1 MQNDQNSLFSTKG
14 FYLGVA
20 IFTLGLM
27 LMIMR
32 VAMDLS
38 SYKKEPEKTVK
49 QSTISID
56 QNIQLLQEKLD
67 KKILEQETTV
77 KVEFDESIQ
86 EGALKIYD
94 HNPIKNKQG
103 IITAVE
109 FIDFGCSSC
118 LVDANFAHRILKDN
132 VNVKLISKL
141 NNVEPEK
148 SLHIANIASLVA
160 AKENKFFEF
169 REKQLTTASNNLND
183 IINNL
188 EKSGVSLR
196 SFRRAITVST
206 DAILHN
212 LAKDIAQAEHLDV
225 TSYAIFINNRMFSDN
240 PKSKYNLKD
249 ITVYL
254 NNL

>member
-1 MQNDQNSLFSTKG
+1 MSLK
-14 FYLGVA
+14 
-20 IFTLGLM
+20 
-27 LMIMR
+27 
-32 VAMDLS
+32 
-38 SYKKEPEKTVK
+38 
-49 QSTISID
+49 
-56 QNIQLLQEKLD
+56 
-67 KKILEQETTV
+67 
-77 KVEFDESIQ
+77 ESIQ

-94 HNPIKNKQG
+94 HNPIQNRDG

-109 FIDFGCSSC
+109 FIDFGCARC

-148 SLHIANIASLVA
+148 NLHIANIASLVA
-160 AKENKFFEF
+160 AKENKFFKF
-169 REKQLTTASNNLND
+169 REKQLTTASNDLND

-188 EKSGVSLR
+188 ETSGVSLR

-206 DAILHN
+206 DALLHN
-212 LAKDIAQAEHLDV
+212 LAKDIAQAEHLGV